1 MLEVSI
7 HLPGKKLIMAEE
19 FKTKTGKVLPVGLML
34 SVRALELTIHKKK
47 IRLLAIRNKAIIDT
61 LYTNIPEETY
71 VRKYT
76 YGSGRESINSVFYEF
91 NHDELD
97 DFLNHANFKDGT
109 DIYNLVTNLPK
120 Q

>member
-19 FKTKTGKVLPVGLML
+19 FKTKSGKVLPVGLML

-61 LYTNIPEETY
+61 LYTNIPEEAY

-76 YGSGRESINSVFYEF
+76 YGTRESVNSVFYDF
-91 NHDELD
+91 RNDELD

-109 DIYNLVTNLPK
+109 DIYELVTNLPK